1 MKRVVIGVAAMVVAG
16 ALAWAYVPEVRT
28 FFQRDGGTAARPP
41 LALEQPGNVVP
52 SMPSLH
58 PVLTRVSGA
67 VVNISV
73 QASQPGAMNPLLQDP
88 FFRRFFEMPEQ
99 VPEQKSNSVGSGV
112 IIDAKNGYILTNRH
126 VIADASQIEVTLT
139 DRRALEARLVGTD
152 PEMDIAVLKVD
163 AADLVGMPV
172 GDSAKLKTGDFVV
185 ALGNPFGLGQT
196 ATLGIVSAL
205 GRSGLGIEGY
215 EDFIQTDASINPGNS
230 GGALVDQSGNLV
242 GINTAILSRS
252 GGNIGIGFAIPVNMA
267 MRAASQIIEHG
278 SVQRGQIGV
287 TIQDVTPELAE
298 AMRIEAWSGALVSN
312 VMRGSPAERAGLRA
326 GDVIAQVNDEAISSG
341 TALRNRIGLLRPGEE
356 VRLEVLRD
364 GKPMAVTL
372 ALAPRDQASDTGDQ
386 GNPRDRF
393 AGMSVTPLPDS
404 HPLAG
409 QTQGLYVQ
417 AVRPGSKAARAGIRD
432 GDIIVEVDRR
442 PVESLDDLRRAEAA
456 AAGRPLLIHIVRG
469 SGSLFLA
476 MP

>member
-1 MKRVVIGVAAMVVAG
+1 MKRVVIGVAAVIVAG

-28 FFQRDGGTAARPP
+28 FFQRDEAARPP

-73 QASQPGAMNPLLQDP
+73 QATQPGAMNPLLQDP
-88 FFRRFFEMPEQ
+88 FFRRFFEAPEPL
-99 VPEQKSNSVGSGV
+99 PEQKSNSVGSGV

-139 DRRALEARLVGTD
+139 DRRELDAKLVGAD

-242 GINTAILSRS
+242 GINTAILSRT

-267 MRAASQIIEHG
+267 MRAAQQIIEHG
-278 SVQRGQIGV
+278 EVQRGQIGV
-287 TIQDVTPELAE
+287 SIQDITPELAE
-298 AMRIEAWSGALVSN
+298 AMRIKAWSGALVSN

-326 GDVIAQVNDEAISSG
+326 GDVITRVNDGTIASG
-341 TALRNRIGLLRPGEE
+341 TALRNRIGLMRPGEE
-356 VRLEVLRD
+356 VRLQVQRD
-364 GKPMAVTL
+364 GKPMDVTL
-372 ALAPRDQASDTGDQ
+372 ALAAREQSASAGDL
-386 GNPRDRF
+386 GDRF
-393 AGMSVTPLPDS
+393 AGMSVTPIPDN

-417 AVRPGSKAARAGIRD
+417 AVAPGSKAARAGIRG
-432 GDIIVEVDRR
+432 GDVIVEVDRR

>member
-1 MKRVVIGVAAMVVAG
+1 MKRVVIGVVAIVVAG

-28 FFQRDGGTAARPP
+28 WFQRAEVARPP

-52 SMPSLH
+52 SMPSLY

-73 QASQPGAMNPLLQDP
+73 EATQAGAMNPLLQDP
-88 FFRRFFEMPEQ
+88 FFRRFFGVPDDQPMPQ
-99 VPEQKSNSVGSGV
+99 QKSNSVGSGV
-112 IIDAKNGYILTNRH
+112 IIDATNGYILTNRH
-126 VIADASQIEVTLT
+126 VVADADRISVTLT
-139 DRRALEARLVGTD
+139 DRRELDAKLVGAD

-163 AADLVGMPV
+163 AADLTAMPV
-172 GDSAKLKTGDFVV
+172 GDSGKLKTGDFVV
-185 ALGNPFGLGQT
+185 AMGNPFGLGQT

-230 GGALVDQSGNLV
+230 GGALVDLSGNLV
-242 GINTAILSRS
+242 GINTAILSRT

-267 MRAASQIIEHG
+267 MRGAQQIIEHG
-278 SVQRGQIGV
+278 EVQRGQIGV
-287 TIQDVTPELAE
+287 SIQDITPELAE
-298 AMRIEAWSGALVSN
+298 AMQIKAWSGALVSN

-326 GDVIAQVNDEAISSG
+326 GDVISRVNDHAISSG
-341 TALRNRIGLLRPGEE
+341 TELRNRIGMMRPGEE
-356 VRLEVLRD
+356 VRLQVQRD
-364 GKPMAVTL
+364 GKPIDVTL
-372 ALAPRDQASDTGDQ
+372 ALAARELAADASDLG
-386 GNPRDRF
+386 DRF

-409 QTQGLYVQ
+409 QVHGVYVQ

-432 GDIIVEVDRR
+432 GDVIVVVDRR

-456 AAGRPLLIHIVRG
+456 ASGRPLLVHIVRG

>member
-1 MKRVVIGVAAMVVAG
+1 MKRVFIGVVAVVVAG

-28 FFQRDGGTAARPP
+28 YFQHGEAGRPP

-52 SMPSLH
+52 TMPSLH

-73 QASQPGAMNPLLQDP
+73 QGTPPGAMNPLLQAP
-88 FFRRFFEMPEQ
+88 FFRHFFGTPETL
-99 VPEQKSNSVGSGV
+99 PEQKSNSVGSGV

-139 DRRALEARLVGTD
+139 DRRELEARLVGAD

-163 AADLVGMPV
+163 AADLTAMPV
-172 GDSAKLKTGDFVV
+172 GDSGKLKTGDFVV

-230 GGALVDQSGNLV
+230 GGALVDLTGSLI
-242 GINTAILSRS
+242 GINTAILSRT
-252 GGNIGIGFAIPVNMA
+252 GGNIGIGFAIPANMA
-267 MRAASQIIEHG
+267 MRAAQQIIEHG
-278 SVQRGQIGV
+278 AVQRGQIGV
-287 TIQDVTPELAE
+287 GIQDLTPELAE
-298 AMRIEAWSGALVSN
+298 AMRIKAWSGALVSN
-312 VMRGSPAERAGLRA
+312 VMRGSPAERSGLRA
-326 GDVIAQVNDEAISSG
+326 GDVISQVNDEAISSG
-341 TALRNRIGLLRPGEE
+341 TELRNRIGLMRPGEE
-356 VRLEVLRD
+356 VRLQVQRD
-364 GKPMAVTL
+364 GKPMDVTL
-372 ALAPRDQASDTGDQ
+372 ALAARDQVADAG
-386 GNPRDRF
+386 GLGDRF
-393 AGMSVTPLPDS
+393 AGMSVTPIPDN

-417 AVRPGSKAARAGIRD
+417 SVAPGSTAARAGISG
-432 GDIIVEVDRR
+432 GDVIVEVDRR
-442 PVESLDDLRRAEAA
+442 PVESLDDLRQAETAA
-456 AAGRPLLIHIVRG
+456 SGRPMLVHIVRG